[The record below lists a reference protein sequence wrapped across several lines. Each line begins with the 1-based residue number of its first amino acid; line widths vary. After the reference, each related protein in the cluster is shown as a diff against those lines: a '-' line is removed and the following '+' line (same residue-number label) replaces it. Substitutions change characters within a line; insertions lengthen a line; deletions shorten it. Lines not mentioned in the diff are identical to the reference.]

1 MLRCLTACTRILRAL
16 NPRVP
21 MSRQHAN
28 NLINPP
34 TPMPIPRTWAHWRRV
49 MLATAFGLFAAAA
62 TIGMVQPRD
71 ALAPPLPQQVDT
83 VLPIAAQAL
92 QVNTDG
98 VDALPYVVET
108 RIESGDTVADV
119 LARLDVSAPGLLAFL
134 TVDASA
140 RSIYRL
146 YPGRSVQAG
155 LNADGKFLWLRY
167 LHTPNSVEAGEVV
180 TRLLHVEANGE
191 GFRAEERRHG
201 TERQVRAAVGTIR
214 SSLFGATD
222 ALGIPDAITLQMAE
236 ILGSKMDFLRDL
248 REGDT
253 FRVLYETRQYEGRY
267 VGAGRVLA
275 LEFDNRGKRQSAVW
289 FEHQDGSGYY
299 DFDGKS
305 LQGAFLRNAIKFTRI
320 SSTFGKRKH
329 PIHQRWIEHKG
340 VDYAAPTGTPIHAT
354 ADGTVSFAGKQTGY
368 GNVVILEHHS
378 RYSTLY
384 AHQSRIAPGIKK
396 GIRVSQGQVIGYV
409 GMTGWATGP
418 HLHYEFRIAGKHVDP
433 LSVELPVARLLTP
446 AQATAFAAAVEP
458 VKAQM
463 QLLAALQ
470 EAESA
475 QAVAAR

>member
-1 MLRCLTACTRILRAL
+1 MTHLPTKLSAL
-16 NPRVP
+16 SPWPR
-21 MSRQHAN
+21 
-28 NLINPP
+28 L
-34 TPMPIPRTWAHWRRV
+34 RRV
-49 MLATAFGLFAAAA
+49 MLAAALGLFATAAA
-62 TIGMVQPRD
+62 IGMVQPREEPVPPQRQVHADVFITPEDVVAD
-71 ALAPPLPQQVDT
+71 AAAEPPY
-83 VLPIAAQAL
+83 I
-92 QVNTDG
+92 
-98 VDALPYVVET
+98 VET
-108 RIESGDTVADV
+108 RIQSGDTVAAV
-119 LARLDVSAPGLLAFL
+119 LARLEVSAPGLIAFL

-146 YPGRSVQAG
+146 YPGRSVQAAST
-155 LNADGKFLWLRY
+155 ADGKFLWLRY
-167 LHTPNSVEAGEVV
+167 LHTPGSEENGDIV
-180 TRLLHVEANGE
+180 TRLLHVESTDG
-191 GFRAEERRHG
+191 GFRAEERRFD

-222 ALGIPDAITLQMAE
+222 ALGIPDAITLQMAD
-236 ILGSKMDFLRDL
+236 ILSSKMDFLRDL

-253 FRVLYETRQYEGRY
+253 FRVVYETRSYEGRT

-275 LEFDNRGKRQSAVW
+275 LEFDNRGRRHTAVW
-289 FEHQDGSGYY
+289 FAHKDGSGYY

-305 LQGAFLRNAIKFTRI
+305 VQGAFLRNAIKFTRI

-396 GIRVSQGQVIGYV
+396 GVRVTQGQVIGYV

-418 HLHYEFRIAGKHVDP
+418 HLHYEFRIAGKHVNP

-446 AQATAFAAAVEP
+446 AQAKAFAVAAEP
-458 VKAQM
+458 YKAQM
-463 QLLAALQ
+463 QMLAALQ
-470 EAESA
+470 EAVPP

>member
-1 MLRCLTACTRILRAL
+1 
-16 NPRVP
+16 
-21 MSRQHAN
+21 MSRN
-28 NLINPP
+28 RLNTSPP
-34 TPMPIPRTWAHWRRV
+34 PWPRLRGV
-49 MLATAFGLFAAAA
+49 MLVTAVGLFVTAAA
-62 TIGMVQPRD
+62 IGMVRPEEKKPAPAQEQVHAD
-71 ALAPPLPQQVDT
+71 IVLAPESL
-83 VLPIAAQAL
+83 LIAG
-92 QVNTDG
+92 D
-98 VDALPYVVET
+98 DANAPPYIAET
-108 RIESGDTVADV
+108 RIESGDRVADV

-140 RSIYRL
+140 RSIYKL
-146 YPGRSVQAG
+146 YPGRAVQAATDSVG
-155 LNADGKFLWLRY
+155 RFLWLRY
-167 LHTPNSVEAGEVV
+167 LHTPGGEENGEVV
-180 TRLLHVEANGE
+180 TRLLHVEATSD
-191 GFRAEERRHG
+191 GFRAEERTFE

-222 ALGIPDAITLQMAE
+222 ALGIPDAITLQMAD
-236 ILGSKMDFLRDL
+236 ILSSKIDFLRDL

-253 FRVLYETRQYEGRY
+253 FRVVYETRSYAGRT

-275 LEFDNRGKRQSAVW
+275 LEFDNRSKRHSAVW
-289 FEHQDGSGYY
+289 FAHVAGKDRVSGYY
-299 DFDGKS
+299 DFEGQS

-340 VDYAAPTGTPIHAT
+340 VDYAAPTGTPIRAT

-396 GIRVSQGQVIGYV
+396 GVKVEQGQVIGYV

-446 AQATAFAAAVEP
+446 AQAAAFQKAAEP
-458 VKAQM
+458 FRAQM
-463 QLLAALQ
+463 QMLAALQ
-470 EAESA
+470 DVEPS
-475 QAVAAR
+475 QVVATR